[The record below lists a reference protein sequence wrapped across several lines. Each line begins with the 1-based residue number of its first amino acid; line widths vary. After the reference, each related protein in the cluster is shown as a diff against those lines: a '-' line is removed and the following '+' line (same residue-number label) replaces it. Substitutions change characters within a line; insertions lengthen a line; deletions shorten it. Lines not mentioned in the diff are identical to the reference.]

1 MPPFRELW
9 NPWTTSVSA
18 DAAPTREVVP
28 SLEHPVAGASP
39 LLFASAWERK
49 ADGGVRRVT
58 LHPEYRGIAAR

>member
-1 MPPFRELW
+1 MPPVRELW
-9 NPWTTSVSA
+9 NPWTTSVGA
-18 DAAPTREVVP
+18 DVAAVREVLP
-28 SLEHPVAGASP
+28 ALQHPVAGANP